1 MDGSGQPSPGP
12 LPFCDGPMDLLDEI
26 KRRRTFA
33 IISHPDAGKT
43 TLTEKLLLYSGA
55 IDRAGSVKGREGSGH
70 AQSDWMAIEQE
81 RGISV
86 TSAAMQFEYQ
96 DHVIN
101 LLDTPGHQDFSEDT
115 YRALTAADSVVML
128 LDCAKGVEEQT
139 KKLFRVASERK
150 LPIFTFVNK
159 LDRPGR
165 EPVELIDEVEE
176 LFGLHAV
183 PMTWPIGSGTDFK
196 GVYVRATGQ
205 IQVFE
210 RTKAGRKARVAGQ
223 GSLED
228 PEIQALLS
236 SQELKQL
243 RDDIE
248 LMDHVLPP
256 FDREAFLAGRQS
268 PMFFGSA
275 INNFGIAEFL
285 DEFLDMAPA
294 PHARPLAGGGE
305 IGVDAPFTAF
315 VFKVQANMN
324 KAHRDRVA
332 FARIVSGHFERGM
345 DALHVRGK
353 KEIKLNYPHMFFGR
367 ERLIVDEAYPGDI
380 LGLINPGL
388 FRIGDVL
395 SAAGPVEFDAVPRF
409 SPEQFSSVRLAD
421 PGGRKGFLKGVQQIA
436 EEGVVQVFWPKG
448 GAPLPILGAVGRLQF
463 EVLQHRLKNE
473 YACPVIMEPRHFQ
486 MARWLQGGW
495 PEPSRFWG
503 ELVEDSER
511 NPAIL
516 FENDWQRRTT
526 AEKNPDLIFLD
537 HPA

>member
-1 MDGSGQPSPGP
+1 MG
-12 LPFCDGPMDLLDEI
+12 LIEEI
-26 KRRRTFA
+26 QRRRTFA

-43 TLTEKLLLYSGA
+43 TLTEKLLLYGGA
-55 IDRAGSVKGREGSGH
+55 IDRAGSVKAREGGAAAH
-70 AQSDWMAIEQE
+70 SDWMSIEQE

-96 DHVIN
+96 GRAIN

-165 EPVELIDEVEE
+165 DPVELIDEVEE

-210 RTKAGRKARVAGQ
+210 RAKAGQKARVAGK
-223 GSLED
+223 GGLDD
-228 PEIQALLS
+228 PEIAALLTPA
-236 SQELKQL
+236 ELQQL
-243 RDDIE
+243 KDDVD
-248 LMDHVLPP
+248 LMNHVLPA
-256 FDREAFLAGRQS
+256 FDREAFLRGEQS

-275 INNFGIAEFL
+275 VNNFGVAEFL
-285 DEFLDMAPA
+285 EEFLDLAPA
-294 PHARPLAGGGE
+294 PGPRPLMNGGE
-305 IGVDAPFTAF
+305 VLPEQPFTAF

-332 FARIVSGHFERGM
+332 FARIVSGKFDRGM
-345 DALHVRGK
+345 DALHVREK
-353 KEIKLNYPHMFFGR
+353 KSIKLNYPHMFFGR
-367 ERLIVDEAYPGDI
+367 ERQIVDEAYPGDI

-395 SAAGPVEFDAVPRF
+395 SASGVIEFHAVPRF
-409 SPEQFSSVRLAD
+409 SPEQFASVRLAD
-421 PGGRKGFLKGVQQIA
+421 PGARKGFLKGLGQIA

-448 GAPLPILGAVGRLQF
+448 GAPLPILGAIGRLQF
-463 EVLQHRLKNE
+463 EVLQHRLKDE
-473 YACPVIMEPRHFQ
+473 YACPVLLEPRGFQ
-486 MARWLQGGW
+486 MARWLKGGW
-495 PEPSRFWG
+495 PEPSRYWG
-503 ELVEDSER
+503 ELVEDTEG

-526 AEKNPDLIFLD
+526 AEKSPDLTFLK
-537 HPA
+537 HPPK

>member
-1 MDGSGQPSPGP
+1 MKPSGLRRGRS
-12 LPFCDGPMDLLDEI
+12 LFVTDPMDLLDEI

-33 IISHPDAGKT
+33 IISHPDAGKN

-86 TSAAMQFEYQ
+86 TSAAMQFDYLG
-96 DHVIN
+96 HVIN

-139 KKLFRVASERK
+139 KKLFRVASERN

-176 LFGLHAV
+176 LFGLAAV

-223 GSLED
+223 GTLED

-236 SQELKQL
+236 AQELQQL
-243 RDDIE
+243 RDDID

-275 INNFGIAEFL
+275 VNNFGIAEFL
-285 DEFLDMAPA
+285 EEFIAMAPE
-294 PHARPLAGGGE
+294 PHARPLADQGE
-305 IGVDAPFTAF
+305 LGVDAPFTAF

-345 DALHVRGK
+345 DALHVRAGK
-353 KEIKLNYPHMFFGR
+353 AIKLNYPHMFFGR
-367 ERLIVDEAYPGDI
+367 ERLIVDEAFPGDI

-395 SAAGPVEFDAVPRF
+395 SAAGPVAFHAVPRF
-409 SPEQFSSVRLAD
+409 SPEQFSAVRLAD
-421 PGGRKGFLKGVQQIA
+421 PGGRKGFLKGLQQIA
-436 EEGVVQVFWPKG
+436 EEGVVQVFWPRG

-473 YACPVIMEPRHFQ
+473 YACPVIMEPRSFQ

-495 PEPSRFWG
+495 PEPSRYWG
-503 ELVEDSER
+503 ELVEDADGQ
-511 NPAIL
+511 PAIL

-526 AEKNPDLIFLD
+526 AEKSPELTFLD

>member
-1 MDGSGQPSPGP
+1 MS
-12 LPFCDGPMDLLDEI
+12 LTEEI
-26 KRRRTFA
+26 QRRRTFA

-43 TLTEKLLLYSGA
+43 TLTEKLLLYGGA
-55 IDRAGSVKGREGSGH
+55 IDRAGSVKAREGGAAAH
-70 AQSDWMAIEQE
+70 SDWMSIEQE

-86 TSAAMQFEYQ
+86 TSAAMQFEYLGKA
-96 DHVIN
+96 IN

-165 EPVELIDEVEE
+165 DPVELIDEVEE

-205 IQVFE
+205 LQVFE
-210 RTKAGRKARVAGQ
+210 RAKAGRKARVAGQ
-223 GSLED
+223 GELDD
-228 PEIQALLS
+228 PEIAALLTPA
-236 SQELKQL
+236 ELQQL
-243 RDDIE
+243 RDDVD
-248 LMDHVLPP
+248 LMNHVLPA
-256 FDREAFLAGRQS
+256 FDREAFLRGEQS

-275 INNFGIAEFL
+275 VNNFGVAEFL
-285 DEFLDMAPA
+285 EEFLELAPA
-294 PHARPLAGGGE
+294 PGARPLMNGGE
-305 IGVDAPFTAF
+305 IEPEQPFTAF

-332 FARIVSGHFERGM
+332 FARIVSGRFERGM
-345 DALHVRGK
+345 DALHVREK
-353 KEIKLNYPHMFFGR
+353 KSIKLNYPHMFFGR
-367 ERLIVDEAYPGDI
+367 ERQIVDEAYPGDI

-395 SAAGPVEFDAVPRF
+395 SAAGPVEFHAVPRF
-409 SPEQFSSVRLAD
+409 SPEQFASVRLAD
-421 PGGRKGFLKGVQQIA
+421 PGARKGFLKGLGQIA

-448 GAPLPILGAVGRLQF
+448 GAPLPILGAIGRLQF
-463 EVLQHRLKNE
+463 EVLQHRLKDE
-473 YACPVIMEPRHFQ
+473 YACPVLLEPRGFQ
-486 MARWLQGGW
+486 MARWIEGGW
-495 PEPSRFWG
+495 PEPSKFWG
-503 ELVEDSER
+503 ELVEDTEA

-526 AEKNPDLIFLD
+526 AEKCPGLTFLE
-537 HPA
+537 HPPK

>member
-1 MDGSGQPSPGP
+1 MS
-12 LPFCDGPMDLLDEI
+12 LIEEI
-26 KRRRTFA
+26 QRRRTFA

-43 TLTEKLLLYSGA
+43 TLTEKLLLYGGA
-55 IDRAGSVKGREGSGH
+55 IDRAGSVKAREGGAAAH
-70 AQSDWMAIEQE
+70 SDWMSIEQE

-86 TSAAMQFEYQ
+86 TSAAMQFEYRGRA
-96 DHVIN
+96 IN

-139 KKLFRVASERK
+139 KKLFRVARERR

-210 RTKAGRKARVAGQ
+210 RAKAGQKARVAGK
-223 GSLED
+223 GGLDD
-228 PEIQALLS
+228 PEIAALLTAT
-236 SQELKQL
+236 ELQQL
-243 RDDIE
+243 KDDVA
-248 LMDHVLPP
+248 LMDHVLPA
-256 FDREAFLAGRQS
+256 FDREAFLRGEQS

-275 INNFGIAEFL
+275 VNNFGVSEFL
-285 DEFLDMAPA
+285 DEFLDLAPA
-294 PHARPLAGGGE
+294 PGPRPLAERGE
-305 IGVDAPFTAF
+305 VRADQPFTAF

-332 FARIVSGHFERGM
+332 FARIVSGRFERGM
-345 DALHVRGK
+345 EALHVRGK
-353 KEIKLNYPHMFFGR
+353 KAIKLNYPHMFFGR
-367 ERLIVDEAYPGDI
+367 ERQIVDEAYPGDI

-395 SAAGPVEFDAVPRF
+395 SAAGPLEFHAVPRF
-409 SPEQFSSVRLAD
+409 SPEQFVSVRLAE
-421 PGGRKGFLKGVQQIA
+421 PGARKGFLKGLEQIA

-463 EVLQHRLKNE
+463 EVLQHRLKDE
-473 YACPVIMEPRHFQ
+473 YACPVLLEPRGFQ
-486 MARWLQGGW
+486 MARWLEGGW
-495 PEPSRFWG
+495 PEPSRFRG
-503 ELVEDSER
+503 ELVEDGEGR
-511 NPAIL
+511 PAIL

-526 AEKNPDLIFLD
+526 AEKNPDLLFLE
-537 HPA
+537 HPGK

>member
-1 MDGSGQPSPGP
+1 MS
-12 LPFCDGPMDLLDEI
+12 LFEEI
-26 KRRRTFA
+26 QRRRTFA

-55 IDRAGSVKGREGSGH
+55 IDRAGSVKGREGAGH
-70 AQSDWMAIEQE
+70 AQSDWMSIEQE

-86 TSAAMQFEYQ
+86 TSAAMQFEYGGTR
-96 DHVIN
+96 IN

-139 KKLFRVASERK
+139 KKLFRVASERR

-183 PMTWPIGSGTDFK
+183 PMTWPIGSGPDFK
-196 GVYVRATGQ
+196 GVYVRATGR
-205 IQVFE
+205 IRLFE
-210 RTKAGRKARVAGQ
+210 RASKGQRAREVGQ
-223 GSLED
+223 GTLDD
-228 PEIQALLS
+228 PEIKALLTAD
-236 SQELKQL
+236 ELRQL
-243 RDDIE
+243 KDDIE
-248 LMDHVLPP
+248 LMDHVLPA
-256 FDREAFLAGRQS
+256 FDPEAFLAGRQS

-275 INNFGIAEFL
+275 VNNFGIADFL
-285 DEFLDMAPA
+285 DAFVKMAPA
-294 PHARPLAGGGE
+294 PGPRPTLDGGAIRPDQKG
-305 IGVDAPFTAF
+305 FTAF

-332 FARIVSGHFERGM
+332 FARIVSGKFERGM
-345 DALHVRGK
+345 DALHVRDRK
-353 KEIKLNYPHMFFGR
+353 SLKLNYPHMFFGR
-367 ERLIVDEAYPGDI
+367 ERLIVDEAWPGDI
-380 LGLINPGL
+380 LGLINPGQ

-395 SAAGPVEFDAVPRF
+395 SSAGPVEFHAVPRF
-409 SPEQFSSVRLAD
+409 SPEQFASVRLAD
-421 PGGRKGFLKGVQQIA
+421 PGARKGFLKGLQQIA

-448 GAPLPILGAVGRLQF
+448 GSPLPILGAVGRLQF
-463 EVLQHRLKNE
+463 EVLQHRLKDE
-473 YACPVIMEPRHFQ
+473 YASAVLLEPRSFQ
-486 MARWLQGGW
+486 MARWLKGGW
-495 PEPSRFWG
+495 PEPNKFWG
-503 ELVEDSER
+503 ELVEDADG

-526 AEKNPDLIFLD
+526 AEKCPGLEFLE
-537 HPA
+537 HPPR

>member
-1 MDGSGQPSPGP
+1 MNIQQ
-12 LPFCDGPMDLLDEI
+12 EI
-26 KRRRTFA
+26 QRRRTFA

-43 TLTEKLLLYSGA
+43 TLTEKLLLYGGA
-55 IDRAGSVKGREGSGH
+55 IDRAGSVKSREGGAAAH
-70 AQSDWMAIEQE
+70 SDWMSIEQE

-96 DHVIN
+96 GHCIN

-139 KKLFRVASERK
+139 KKLFRVASERH

-196 GVYVRATGQ
+196 GVYVRATGR
-205 IQVFE
+205 IQLFE
-210 RTKAGRKARVAGQ
+210 RAKAGRKARMVGE

-228 PEIQALLS
+228 PEISGLLTKA
-236 SQELKQL
+236 ELQQL
-243 RDDIE
+243 KDDVD
-248 LMDHVLPP
+248 LMNHVLPP
-256 FDREAFLAGRQS
+256 FDQGAFLAGKQS

-275 INNFGIAEFL
+275 VNNFGVADFL
-285 DEFLDMAPA
+285 DEFLNLAP
-294 PHARPLAGGGE
+294 PPGPRPLMDGGAVE
-305 IGVDAPFTAF
+305 PESPFTAF

-345 DALHVRGK
+345 DALHVREK
-353 KEIKLNYPHMFFGR
+353 KNIKLNYPHMFFGR
-367 ERLIVDEAYPGDI
+367 ERQIVDEAWPGDI

-395 SAAGPVEFDAVPRF
+395 SAAGPLEFHAVPRF

-421 PGGRKGFLKGVQQIA
+421 PGARKGFLKGLGQIA

-448 GAPLPILGAVGRLQF
+448 GAPLPILGAVGKLQF
-463 EVLQHRLKNE
+463 EVLAHRLKEE
-473 YACPVIMEPRHFQ
+473 YACPVILESRGFQ
-486 MARWLQGGW
+486 MARWLRGGW
-495 PEPSRFWG
+495 PDPTRFWG
-503 ELVEDSER
+503 ELVEDSEG

-526 AEKNPDLIFLD
+526 AEKNPGIEFLE
-537 HPA
+537 HPEK